1 MQIKKVQ
8 ESDVLKF
15 SPCSEISYVDYY
27 TKRGKEEKTAPISQE
42 VMVPVIIDGSE
53 RGMLISSPQ
62 DIYHLA
68 IGYVLAENLVPTYA
82 DIESL
87 VVEDGKVLVKTTA
100 EAHEMPAPP
109 ADRLGSV
116 NADVICGYGGLLD
129 SLSAAHH
136 ASHGVHEGALVRN
149 GEVLAYAEDIG
160 RHNVLDRL
168 RGIVEDKKIDVSD
181 VMLIFS
187 GRVPQSVISKVHGM
201 GVHLIASRALPSA
214 LGLKLAN
221 EYGITVVCGL
231 RPDSF
236 RLYTHP
242 ERVSFQGNIS

>member
-1 MQIKKVQ
+1 MQVKKVE
-8 ESDVLKF
+8 ESDILKF

-87 VVEDGKVLVKTTA
+87 VVEGGKVLVKTTA

-116 NADVICGYGGLLD
+116 NADVICSYGGLLD

-201 GVHLIASRALPSA
+201 GVHLIASRALPSV

-242 ERVSFQGNIS
+242 ERVSF

>member
-1 MQIKKVQ
+1 MSITIRKGVRKKRRPPFLRKSWCPLLLTV
-8 ESDVLKF
+8 VN
-15 SPCSEISYVDYY
+15 
-27 TKRGKEEKTAPISQE
+27 G
-42 VMVPVIIDGSE
+42 
-53 RGMLISSPQ
+53 GMLISSPQ

-100 EAHEMPAPP
+100 EAHEIPTPP
-109 ADRLGSV
+109 ADRLGTV
-116 NADVICGYGGLLD
+116 KADEICSYGGLLD

-181 VMLIFS
+181 VMLVFS
-187 GRVPQSVISKVHGM
+187 GRV
-201 GVHLIASRALPSA
+201 LSRLFPR
-214 LGLKLAN
+214 
-221 EYGITVVCGL
+221 YTVWAC
-231 RPDSF
+231 
-236 RLYTHP
+236 
-242 ERVSFQGNIS
+242 I

>member
-1 MQIKKVQ
+1 MQVKKVQ

-87 VVEDGKVLVKTTA
+87 VVEDGKVFVKTTTK
-100 EAHEMPAPP
+100 AHEIPTPP
-109 ADRLGSV
+109 A
-116 NADVICGYGGLLD
+116 
-129 SLSAAHH
+129 
-136 ASHGVHEGALVRN
+136 
-149 GEVLAYAEDIG
+149 
-160 RHNVLDRL
+160 
-168 RGIVEDKKIDVSD
+168 
-181 VMLIFS
+181 
-187 GRVPQSVISKVHGM
+187 
-201 GVHLIASRALPSA
+201 
-214 LGLKLAN
+214 
-221 EYGITVVCGL
+221 
-231 RPDSF
+231 
-236 RLYTHP
+236 
-242 ERVSFQGNIS
+242 ER

>member
-1 MQIKKVQ
+1 MQVKKVE

-68 IGYVLAENLVPTYA
+68 IGYVLAEGLIPTYA

-100 EAHEMPAPP
+100 EAHEMPAPS

-116 NADVICGYGGLLD
+116 NADEICGYGGLLD

-168 RGIVEDKKIDVSD
+168 RGIVEDKKN
-181 VMLIFS
+181 
-187 GRVPQSVISKVHGM
+187 R
-201 GVHLIASRALPSA
+201 
-214 LGLKLAN
+214 
-221 EYGITVVCGL
+221 CL
-231 RPDSF
+231 RCDAY
-236 RLYTHP
+236 L
-242 ERVSFQGNIS
+242 

>member
-1 MQIKKVQ
+1 M
-8 ESDVLKF
+8 
-15 SPCSEISYVDYY
+15 
-27 TKRGKEEKTAPISQE
+27 
-42 VMVPVIIDGSE
+42 
-53 RGMLISSPQ
+53 
-62 DIYHLA
+62 
-68 IGYVLAENLVPTYA
+68 
-82 DIESL
+82 
-87 VVEDGKVLVKTTA
+87 
-100 EAHEMPAPP
+100 
-109 ADRLGSV
+109 
-116 NADVICGYGGLLD
+116 
-129 SLSAAHH
+129 
-136 ASHGVHEGALVRN
+136 RN